1 MRPRFLIYL
10 SILAIA
16 ILAIIFWLRPK
27 GITTPMP
34 LSETV
39 PPTNQPIGHENSASQ
54 NVFRVPLPVYLPV
67 NQQTIV
73 THKVETPEQAR
84 QEIESAN
91 VPVEFYGKVIDQ
103 DSNTLSGVNIKAVV
117 RHWIMADP
125 VSMLAGSKE
134 IPLEQTSGTDGRFE
148 LTGATGDGFDIVSFK
163 KDGYQRESGKRGF
176 GAVGGSY
183 DDPVIFKMWS
193 DNIHEKL
200 ITGHKSFQIVPD
212 GRPYFIN
219 LTDDTISES
228 GEGDL
233 KVWIQYSNHVVH
245 GQLYDWSAGIE
256 VVNGG
261 LLEEGIGSAMYE
273 APTDGYV
280 PSFQLQQQI
289 KGGQSGE
296 IGERQFYLKLKNGQ
310 EYGQISIDLYAP
322 WNQIPGLVSVQY
334 AINPS
339 GSRVLR

>member
-39 PPTNQPIGHENSASQ
+39 PPTNEPIGHENSASQ

-148 LTGATGDGFDIVSFK
+148 LTGATGDGFDIDPLK
-163 KDGYQRESGKRGF
+163 KDGYQLESGKRGF
-176 GAVGGSY
+176 GSTCGSY

-233 KVWIQYSNHVVH
+233 KVWIQYSRSRRAWPALRLVVLELKSSMADSWKKAMLV
-245 GQLYDWSAGIE
+245 QPCMKRQQMVMCRPSSCSSRSKVARAVKLE
-256 VVNGG
+256 NVN
-261 LLEEGIGSAMYE
+261 
-273 APTDGYV
+273 
-280 PSFQLQQQI
+280 F
-289 KGGQSGE
+289 
-296 IGERQFYLKLKNGQ
+296 
-310 EYGQISIDLYAP
+310 IS
-322 WNQIPGLVSVQY
+322 N
-334 AINPS
+334 
-339 GSRVLR
+339 